1 MDRKDSII
9 NLKKIYLLLDELM
22 GETLLGMKY
31 TRSLKKGISSLEKN
45 RLLVKNNMFQV
56 KVKDKNGAIT
66 INVQDLKGNTIESF
80 KYDSKNVIS
89 DDIVGKS

>member
-1 MDRKDSII
+1 
-9 NLKKIYLLLDELM
+9 
-22 GETLLGMKY
+22 
-31 TRSLKKGISSLEKN
+31 
-45 RLLVKNNMFQV
+45 MFQV